1 MEEKLQ
7 QETVQ
12 EAVSVRQ
19 PQKSALA
26 TAGMVLGIVGIA
38 TSFIPI
44 VNNASFVL
52 GILALIF
59 GGIALV
65 KKKLMGKA
73 MTALVLGILSVVI
86 TLAMQAAMV
95 SAVEDALGDIE
106 DDLDMIAGE
115 KTEDVLRDF
124 LDVSF
129 GSFQVISDEYW
140 EDTKLE
146 VTLKNKSE
154 ESKSFSVTVEAVNAE
169 GNRISEDYIYVDTLG
184 AGQSKTVDIFTLV
197 TSDDAAKLKDATFR
211 VVEASAY

>member
-86 TLAMQAAMV
+86 DHTVAAADLRHHHTV
-95 SAVEDALGDIE
+95 SLHGADALF
-106 DDLDMIAGE
+106 GE
-115 KTEDVLRDF
+115 TAR
-124 LDVSF
+124 SRP
-129 GSFQVISDEYW
+129 
-140 EDTKLE
+140 
-146 VTLKNKSE
+146 
-154 ESKSFSVTVEAVNAE
+154 SFS
-169 GNRISEDYIYVDTLG
+169 
-184 AGQSKTVDIFTLV
+184 
-197 TSDDAAKLKDATFR
+197 AAR
-211 VVEASAY
+211 